1 MTAGKNWI
9 KHIEKAQYSTLQQ
22 LLSMLK
28 TENCKPLLLQ
38 WTCPNGGM
46 PDQVPVAINM
56 ECFNSITDNL
66 KTLTYK
72 LHKEP
77 WQEQTDGG
85 EKAPTSHKSAHVG

>member
-56 ECFNSITDNL
+56 ECLNSITELENTSHISYT
-66 KTLTYK
+66 KK
-72 LHKEP
+72 P

>member
-9 KHIEKAQYSTLQQ
+9 KHIEKARYSALQQ

-56 ECFNSITDNL
+56 ESLNSTTDNL
-66 KTLTYK
+66 KT
-72 LHKEP
+72 H
-77 WQEQTDGG
+77 
-85 EKAPTSHKSAHVG
+85 HI